1 MENCEERGRG
11 APRSRSK
18 RRCAVAAADVLTVA
32 HPGDRATA
40 ALVTLA
46 LGGTALFLAGHA
58 LFKWAIFG
66 VLSWLRVVAIAALI
80 ALVPVGFEVP
90 AIALSGVAGLVVV
103 GFVAVLFTL
112 AHRG

>member
-1 MENCEERGRG
+1 MENCEERSRG

-18 RRCAVAAADVLTVA
+18 RRCVVAADELTVA

-58 LFKWAIFG
+58 LFKWAVFG
-66 VLSWLRVVAIAALI
+66 VLSWPRVVAIAALI
-80 ALVPVGFEVP
+80 ALVPVGFEIP
-90 AIALSGVAGLVVV
+90 ALALSGVAGLVVV
-103 GFVAVLFTL
+103 GFVAV
-112 AHRG
+112 

>member
-1 MENCEERGRG
+1 LENCEERGRG

-18 RRCAVAAADVLTVA
+18 LRCAVAAADELTVA

-90 AIALSGVAGLVVV
+90 ALALSGVAGLVVV
-103 GFVAVLFTL
+103 GFVAVWDTL